1 MNVADVMVH
10 RTPETVLMMGKSG
23 GGMNHGLK
31 SPITPGCNNN
41 MSTSTQTNLMIPSSS
56 SCRASDSLHSSND
69 SGFSLSN
76 DMGHRQHP
84 QQQQIQQPLPATPAQ
99 PDIDYS
105 DDEPQLSNRYKI
117 HY

>member
-10 RTPETVLMMGKSG
+10 RTPESLMMHGNGKQG
-23 GGMNHGLK
+23 GLK
-31 SPITPGCNNN
+31 SPAGTPGSNNNNNNNNNN

-76 DMGHRQHP
+76 DLGHRHAQHQMA
-84 QQQQIQQPLPATPAQ
+84 QQAPNVPPQ

-105 DDEPQLSNRYKI
+105 DDEPQLSNR
-117 HY
+117 